1 MTPGKIHGPPLFP
14 LLIRQAAVMCIA
26 LLAVQ
31 CTSVPPEQRLRT
43 TIATGIEAAERKDH
57 GELAGLV
64 AEEYADSHGRDR
76 RELLNLVRGYLSQ
89 MGPLHIFSVEKSLRI
104 TSPGRAE
111 VTLLVAVASIPME
124 SIADLRQSTADLGR
138 VELTFTEEGGAWKL
152 LAVRWSQAELTDFL

>member
-1 MTPGKIHGPPLFP
+1 
-14 LLIRQAAVMCIA
+14 MCIA

-43 TIATGIEAAERKDH
+43 TIATGIEAAERTDH
-57 GELAGLV
+57 GGLAGLV
-64 AEEYADSHGRDR
+64 AEEYADSQGRDR

-111 VTLLVAVASIPME
+111 VTLLVGVASVPME
-124 SIADLRQSTADLGR
+124 NIADLRQSTADLGR
-138 VELTFTEEGGAWKL
+138 VELTFTEEAGAWKL